1 MKKPSAVKKILVP
14 GFVFSGIS
22 VGIKKKTKKP
32 DLGIIFS
39 KKPAAVAGVFTTNKV
54 KAAPVTLDIKRIRS
68 GKGQAII
75 INSGNANACT
85 GDTGIKDA
93 SEMTRL
99 TAKELGIKNDLVYV
113 SSTGIIGI
121 PLPMAKIRKAIP
133 EAVKALS
140 PLSLDK
146 VSSAIMTTDTFPK
159 VVSKKIRIG
168 GRVGTIAGMAK
179 GSGMISPNM
188 ATMLSYI
195 VTDIDITPTA
205 LNYALKAAVKQ
216 SFNRLVVDNDM
227 STNDTVMLMANGVLG
242 NIPITQRSSDYKI
255 FEKALIELSLKLTRM
270 IAIDGEGATKLIE
283 VKVKG
288 AKTEDDAEKIARAI
302 ASSMLVKTAIY
313 GQDPNWGRIISAIGY
328 AGADIDEKK
337 IEIHINRCK
346 IVSNGIRNSKV
357 KISKDLFAGKEITIT
372 VELGLGKRYA
382 SILTCDL
389 TEKYIKINAEYST

>member
-1 MKKPSAVKKILVP
+1 MRKPSVNKKLLVP
-14 GFVFSGIS
+14 GFMFSGIS
-22 VGIKKKTKKP
+22 VGIKKKTNKP

-39 KKPAAVAGVFTTNKV
+39 EKPANIAGVFTTNKV
-54 KAAPVTLDIKRIRS
+54 KAAPVKLDIKRIRS

-85 GDTGIKDA
+85 GEIGIKDA
-93 SEMTRL
+93 SEMTSL
-99 TAKELGIKNDLVYV
+99 TAQELGIRDNLVYV

-121 PLPMAKIRKAIP
+121 PLPMGKIRKAIP
-133 EAVKALS
+133 DAVKMLS

-146 VSSAIMTTDTFPK
+146 ISSAIMTTDTFPK
-159 VVSKKIRIG
+159 VVFKKIRIG
-168 GRVGTIAGMAK
+168 SKIGTVAGIAK

-195 VTDIDITPTA
+195 VTDIDITPIA
-205 LNYALKAAVKQ
+205 LNSALKAAVKQ

-227 STNDTVMLMANGVLG
+227 STNDSVMLMANGMLG
-242 NIPITQRSSDYKI
+242 NITITQKSSDYKV
-255 FEKALIELSLKLTRM
+255 FENALIELTFKLAKM

-288 AKTEDDAEKIARAI
+288 AKTEEDAEAVARAI

-328 AGADIDEKK
+328 AGVDIEEKK
-337 IEIHINRCK
+337 IEIYINKCK
-346 IVSNGIRNSKV
+346 IVSNGIRNSKA
-357 KISKDLFAGKEITIT
+357 KISRNLFADKEITIT
-372 VELGLGKRYA
+372 VDIGIGKRYA

>member
-1 MKKPSAVKKILVP
+1 MKKLPAKKKILVP
-14 GFVFSGIS
+14 GFIFSGIS
-22 VGIKKKTKKP
+22 VGIKKKTEKP

-39 KKPAAVAGVFTTNKV
+39 GKPAAITGVFTTNKV
-54 KAAPVTLDIKRIRS
+54 KAAPVRLDINRIKS

-85 GDTGIKDA
+85 GETGIKDA
-93 SEMTRL
+93 SEMTKI
-99 TAKELGIKNDLVYV
+99 TARELGIKENLVYV
-113 SSTGIIGI
+113 SSTGIIGV

-133 EAVKALS
+133 EAVKELS
-140 PLSLDK
+140 PLSFDK
-146 VSSAIMTTDTFPK
+146 LSYAIMTTDTFPK
-159 VVSKKIRIG
+159 VEVKRVRLGSK
-168 GRVGTIAGMAK
+168 VGTIAGMAK

-195 VTDIDITPTA
+195 VTDINIDRNA
-205 LNYALKAAVKQ
+205 LDLALKTAVKH

-227 STNDTVMLMANGVLG
+227 STNDTVMLMANGILG
-242 NIPITQRSSDYKI
+242 NIPITQRSSDYKV
-255 FEKALIELSLKLTRM
+255 FEDALIKLSYNLAKK

-288 AKTEDDAEKIARAI
+288 ARTEADAEKIARAI

-328 AGADIDEKK
+328 SNAAVDEKK
-337 IEIHINRCK
+337 IGIYINKCK
-346 IVSNGIRNSKV
+346 IVSKGIKNKTA
-357 KISKDLFAGKEITIT
+357 KISKKLFTDKEITIT
-372 VELGLGKRYA
+372 VDIGIGKRDA

>member
-1 MKKPSAVKKILVP
+1 MRKPSVSKKLLVP
-14 GFVFSGIS
+14 GFMFSGIS
-22 VGIKKKTKKP
+22 VGIKKKTNKP

-39 KKPAAVAGVFTTNKV
+39 EKPATIAGVFTTNKV
-54 KAAPVTLDIKRIRS
+54 KAAPVKLDIKRIRS

-85 GDTGIKDA
+85 GEIGLKDA

-99 TAKELGIKNDLVYV
+99 TAQELGIRNNLVYV

-133 EAVKALS
+133 VAVKMLS
-140 PLSLDK
+140 PLSLDNI
-146 VSSAIMTTDTFPK
+146 SSAIMTTDTFPK
-159 VVSKKIRIG
+159 VVFKKVRIG
-168 GRVGTIAGMAK
+168 NKTGSIAGIAK

-195 VTDIDITPTA
+195 VTDIDITPIA
-205 LNYALKAAVKQ
+205 LNNALKAAVKQ

-227 STNDTVMLMANGVLG
+227 STNDTVMIMANGMLG
-242 NIPITQRSSDYKI
+242 NIPITRKSSDYKV
-255 FEKALIELSLKLTRM
+255 FENALIELTYNLAKM
-270 IAIDGEGATKLIE
+270 IAIDGEGATKLVN

-288 AKTEDDAEKIARAI
+288 TKTEADSEDIARAI

-328 AGADIDEKK
+328 AGVDIDEKK
-337 IEIHINRCK
+337 IEIHINKCK
-346 IVSNGIRNSKV
+346 IVSNGIRNSKAN
-357 KISKDLFAGKEITIT
+357 ISQNLFADKEINIT
-372 VELGLGKRYA
+372 VDIGLGKKYA